1 VDKISRWLARECTGD
16 RVVDRRA
23 FIVGG
28 VAGLTL
34 PRLALAQQTGKV
46 YRVGVLSPEVP
57 PPGFLDAFREGLRDF
72 GHVDGQTIS
81 LELRDAG
88 GVNERL
94 PDLARELIALNVDV
108 IIAINTPAAR
118 AAKGA
123 TATIPIVINTAAG
136 GSGNRVIEGQ
146 AFVLRALAAMPTC

>member
-34 PRLALAQQTGKV
+34 PRLALAMTGKV

-94 PDLARELIALNVDV
+94 PISLVSSSRL
-108 IIAINTPAAR
+108 TW
-118 AAKGA
+118 
-123 TATIPIVINTAAG
+123 T
-136 GSGNRVIEGQ
+136 
-146 AFVLRALAAMPTC
+146 